1 MRNIIQKLFFIFFIS
16 FILFAKDGVQS
27 NNTDL
32 DQNVSNVEYAL
43 MLTPPVIEIHHVGL
57 NTTDTLPDYIPP
69 YSEVLVDVIINGGV
83 EDETIEIGGIV
94 LNWQVN
100 SLDAN
105 VFVSAMPLLFNLLYQ
120 NWHYVKRIDPYPNGT
135 KIYWWVT
142 ALNVD
147 GEMSATEIDSF
158 LIGTLAIG
166 DEQQPRSFKIQGN
179 YPNPFNPATE
189 INFLVEHASKINLSI
204 HSIDGSLVRS
214 FSFAN
219 LPPGSHSVRWDGKNH
234 TLNEVPS
241 GIYIYHLQS
250 ENHSGTG
257 KMTLLK

>member
-32 DQNVSNVEYAL
+32 DQTVSNVEYAL

-120 NWHYVKRIDPYPNGT
+120 NWHYVKRIDP
-135 KIYWWVT
+135 
-142 ALNVD
+142 
-147 GEMSATEIDSF
+147 
-158 LIGTLAIG
+158 
-166 DEQQPRSFKIQGN
+166 
-179 YPNPFNPATE
+179 
-189 INFLVEHASKINLSI
+189 
-204 HSIDGSLVRS
+204 
-214 FSFAN
+214 
-219 LPPGSHSVRWDGKNH
+219 
-234 TLNEVPS
+234 
-241 GIYIYHLQS
+241 
-250 ENHSGTG
+250 
-257 KMTLLK
+257 